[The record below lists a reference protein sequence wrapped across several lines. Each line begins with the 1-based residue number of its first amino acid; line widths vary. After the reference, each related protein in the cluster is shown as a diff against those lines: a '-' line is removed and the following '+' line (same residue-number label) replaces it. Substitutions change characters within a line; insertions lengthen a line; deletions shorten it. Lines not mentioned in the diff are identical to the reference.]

1 MLGAVKANG
10 YPGYKTGILPI
21 LENLGCNPEDILSYE
36 EYVAAVRKDSSA
48 ALSAILKPVLN
59 LLEEIYTDPVNK
71 VFEILPN
78 LLYFI
83 NNDGLQVCVENTA
96 QAIFVLLDTVRP
108 IYSIDFSLNLDL
120 TQLVIDALAGLKI
133 NGEPVNLKIP
143 FLYDLNML
151 TVGTV
156 TPYTS
161 KSGETAYR
169 LENVDKADFVT
180 VILRNVVEIAFYE
193 DNINSVADLIANKV
207 GMNDQL
213 KQSLRDVLN
222 TFAKMYQEDNGVDK
236 ILSATYTIFKG
247 TDQAA
252 DGAIGALKDFNER
265 WNAVFQALYNSGNE
279 DLANLAKLAD
289 KLLDMITLGFVTGD
303 GVGTNGLIKFFERLI
318 ALFQRKVTDISIDR
332 TEAAVYEGET
342 TKLTVSL
349 KPSIAKNKDVVWAS
363 ANEAVATVDGGVV
376 TAVAPGN
383 TMITATSVDGG
394 FEVSCV
400 IHVRANKAQLE
411 EIIQRVQN
419 AGLQEADMT
428 AEQWA
433 TLTQALE
440 AAQVA
445 LDHTYASQ
453 KAVDEARDAL
463 TAAYLAVNRST
474 KLENVAIT
482 SNGAPVEGEVLYVK
496 VPWTKRWDAVP
507 VEVGL
512 QTNEG
517 VELKSVKWSY
527 ANWSDKDQQAT
538 IESPDAETTLIR
550 AIYGVGPRS
559 CWIKVTVEDVYGNTA
574 TSAPI
579 KVRFYNYDWQK

>member
-1 MLGAVKANG
+1 M
-10 YPGYKTGILPI
+10 
-21 LENLGCNPEDILSYE
+21 
-36 EYVAAVRKDSSA
+36 
-48 ALSAILKPVLN
+48 
-59 LLEEIYTDPVNK
+59 
-71 VFEILPN
+71 
-78 LLYFI
+78 
-83 NNDGLQVCVENTA
+83 
-96 QAIFVLLDTVRP
+96 
-108 IYSIDFSLNLDL
+108 
-120 TQLVIDALAGLKI
+120 
-133 NGEPVNLKIP
+133 
-143 FLYDLNML
+143 
-151 TVGTV
+151 
-156 TPYTS
+156 
-161 KSGETAYR
+161 
-169 LENVDKADFVT
+169 
-180 VILRNVVEIAFYE
+180 
-193 DNINSVADLIANKV
+193 
-207 GMNDQL
+207 
-213 KQSLRDVLN
+213 DV
-222 TFAKMYQEDNGVDK
+222 
-236 ILSATYTIFKG
+236 
-247 TDQAA
+247 
-252 DGAIGALKDFNER
+252 
-265 WNAVFQALYNSGNE
+265 
-279 DLANLAKLAD
+279 
-289 KLLDMITLGFVTGD
+289 
-303 GVGTNGLIKFFERLI
+303 
-318 ALFQRKVTDISIDR
+318 
-332 TEAAVYEGET
+332 
-342 TKLTVSL
+342 
-349 KPSIAKNKDVVWAS
+349 
-363 ANEAVATVDGGVV
+363 GVV